1 MRLDLSRARRSSSE
15 GMEAGSFPED
25 SLWLEQDA
33 AGITLATL
41 HLLSQWL
48 LAGAPGVQARPPSLQ
63 HSSVCYGV
71 TQMCRQAE
79 TSFAAAQY

>member
-15 GMEAGSFPED
+15 GMEAGAFPED

-33 AGITLATL
+33 AGLTLATL

-48 LAGAPGVQARPPSLQ
+48 LQAPQA
-63 HSSVCYGV
+63 
-71 TQMCRQAE
+71 CRQAE
-79 TSFAAAQY
+79 TSFTAARS

>member
-25 SLWLEQDA
+25 SLWPEQDA

-48 LAGAPGVQARPPSLQ
+48 LQAPQA
-63 HSSVCYGV
+63 
-71 TQMCRQAE
+71 CRQDLLHCSTAVYVM
-79 TSFAAAQY
+79 A

>member
-15 GMEAGSFPED
+15 GMEAGAFPED

-41 HLLSQWL
+41 QLLSQWL
-48 LAGAPGVQARPPSLQ
+48 LQAPQA
-63 HSSVCYGV
+63 
-71 TQMCRQAE
+71 CRQA
-79 TSFAAAQY
+79 SFTLDAAKRFMA